1 MDACPAEFP
10 LSWLNEKLGL
20 DEIFAKEAL
29 AVLERLSALLP
40 IDARP
45 TYTVASSAGALVN
58 YWLVNRKL
66 AGYERGRPI
75 EDFASLTVVSF
86 WDNPERAIANLESM
100 VTIQRGELLNLMAQ
114 ESITIPI
121 FLRKSF
127 DSQTRANLIEASF
140 WNERELEA
148 LCCGVPPKIYCDRD
162 DLAPEVDRAAARSSV
177 SAAIK
182 SGSLHATRNPD
193 AGPGNALYGG
203 IWRIEPALAVRWAL
217 TNPTPFPRF
226 PEWLVSSKLKDIYIL
241 QDVERVAAGRYT
253 LDQAIELLCANGGE
267 RPEHLLAKLTDAAFS
282 GALPTYAPGA
292 HARYTYSP
300 TVHVRP
306 YYEEAYWND
315 LNSWL
320 SKNEPRLQFSFPQAP
335 GQSLFASTDPSSAKS
350 KLEWLSDAGN
360 APARMDDPDYKAK
373 YERAWVL
380 YEELDE
386 WKGMKHGGDPLRAI
400 AIKERLNAINDELAR
415 LNGTDSKESPG
426 TGLSPPPP
434 AAAGSAPPMSAP
446 EADVQSPKGKILPN
460 YLTQP
465 ARIREWLIANGY
477 NPKNLPARRNGVAGV
492 KAKARAALKDDPLF
506 KGTVKPFDTAWQQLR
521 ADGEVVEAGKEQAE

>member
-29 AVLERLSALLP
+29 SVLERLSALLP
-40 IDARP
+40 VDARP
-45 TYTVASSAGALVN
+45 TYTVASSASTLVN

-86 WDNPERAIANLESM
+86 WDNPERAIANLESV
-100 VTIQRGELLNLMAQ
+100 VTIQRGALVSLMAQ

-121 FLRKSF
+121 FLRVSF
-127 DSQTRANLIEASF
+127 DSQTKVNLIEASF

-162 DLAPEVDRAAARSSV
+162 DLAPEVDRSAARSSI

-182 SGSLHATRNPD
+182 SGSLYATRNPD

-203 IWRIEPALAVRWAL
+203 IWHIEPARAVRWAL
-217 TNPTPFPRF
+217 TNPTPFPCF

-253 LDQAIELLCANGGE
+253 LDQAIELLCATGGE
-267 RPEHLLAKLTDAAFS
+267 RQEHLLAKLTDAAFS

-292 HARYTYSP
+292 RARYTYSS

-320 SKNEPRLQFSFPQAP
+320 SENEPRLHISFPQP
-335 GQSLFASTDPSSAKS
+335 VGQSVFASTDPSSAKS
-350 KLEWLSDAGN
+350 KLEWLADAGD
-360 APARMDDPDYKAK
+360 ASAQMDDSDYRVK
-373 YERAWVL
+373 YERSWAL
-380 YEELDE
+380 YDQLDE
-386 WKGMKHGGDPLRAI
+386 WEGMKHGGDPLRALEI
-400 AIKERLNAINDELAR
+400 EKRLLTIKTELRAIDEEWLAR
-415 LNGTDSKESPG
+415 RSGSTVPESGAEVLVSVPRQRVQERAILAWL
-426 TGLSPPPP
+426 TKNGLSAMALPRR
-434 AAAGSAPPMSAP
+434 
-446 EADVQSPKGKILPN
+446 VQGK
-460 YLTQP
+460 
-465 ARIREWLIANGY
+465 
-477 NPKNLPARRNGVAGV
+477 AGV
-492 KAKARAALKDDPLF
+492 KADAWKELQKSKQIFASRGIFDKAWERLRSDDLI
-506 KGTVKPFDTAWQQLR
+506 
-521 ADGEVVEAGKEQAE
+521 AEEK